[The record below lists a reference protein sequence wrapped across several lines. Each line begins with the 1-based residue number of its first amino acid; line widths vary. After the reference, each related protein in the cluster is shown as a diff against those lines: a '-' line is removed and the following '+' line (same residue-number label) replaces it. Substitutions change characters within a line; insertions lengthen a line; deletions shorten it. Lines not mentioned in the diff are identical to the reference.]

1 MITTKYFEKDK
12 LPIIIFLLLILFI
25 TLFPPFSWGD
35 ERLLT
40 EKERNRYGY
49 GKRAYEIFPIKQY
62 DFIFNNAKKEITSD
76 NAWDWINGKSVSAK
90 FLLSRHL
97 IISELIINYLLA
109 TLVSLI
115 IFFLRNKTHNKHLQH
130 QINGR

>member
-1 MITTKYFEKDK
+1 MINTSIFNKDK
-12 LPIIIFLLLILFI
+12 LPIIIFLGLILII

-35 ERLLT
+35 ERLIT
-40 EKERNRYGY
+40 EKERNKYY
-49 GKRAYEIFPIKQY
+49 YEYDKKAYEIFPIKQY
-62 DFIFNNAKKEITSD
+62 DFIFNNSKNEITSD
-76 NAWDWINGKSVSAK
+76 NVWGWVDYKSVKAK

-115 IFFLRNKTHNKHLQH
+115 IFVFRNKTLNKHPKESD
-130 QINGR
+130 

>member
-1 MITTKYFEKDK
+1 MINTSIFNKDK
-12 LPIIIFLLLILFI
+12 LPIIIFLGLILFI

-35 ERLLT
+35 ERLIT
-40 EKERNRYGY
+40 EKERNKYY
-49 GKRAYEIFPIKQY
+49 YEYDKKAYEIFPIKQY
-62 DFIFNNAKKEITSD
+62 DFIFNNSKNEITSD
-76 NAWDWINGKSVSAK
+76 NVWGWVDYKSVKAK

-115 IFFLRNKTHNKHLQH
+115 FFF
-130 QINGR
+130 

>member
-1 MITTKYFEKDK
+1 MINTKYFEKDK

-40 EKERNRYGY
+40 EEERNRYGY
-49 GKRAYEIFPIKQY
+49 GKMAYEIFPIKQY

-76 NAWDWINGKSVSAK
+76 NAWDWVDGKSVKVK
-90 FLLSRHL
+90 FLLTRHL

-115 IFFLRNKTHNKHLQH
+115 IFIFRNKTFYKHRKESIQ
-130 QINGR
+130 

>member
-1 MITTKYFEKDK
+1 MVNTSVYNKDK
-12 LPIIIFLLLILFI
+12 LPIIIFLVLILFI

-35 ERLLT
+35 ERLIT
-40 EKERNRYGY
+40 EKERNKYYNDYR
-49 GKRAYEIFPIKQY
+49 KQAYEIFPIKQY
-62 DFIFNNAKKEITSD
+62 DFIFSNSKKEITSD
-76 NAWDWINGKSVSAK
+76 NIWGWEDYKSVKAK

-115 IFFLRNKTHNKHLQH
+115 IFVLSNKTFNKHQKES
-130 QINGR
+130 N

>member
-1 MITTKYFEKDK
+1 MINITVFEKDK
-12 LPIIIFLLLILFI
+12 IPIIIFLVLILFI

-35 ERLLT
+35 ERIIT
-40 EKERNRYGY
+40 EKERNKYY
-49 GKRAYEIFPIKQY
+49 YKFDKQAYEIFPIKQY
-62 DFIFNNAKKEITSD
+62 DFIFSNSKKEITSD
-76 NAWDWINGKSVSAK
+76 NVWDWVDSKSVKAI

-115 IFFLRNKTHNKHLQH
+115 IFVFRNKTFNKHPKES
-130 QINGR
+130 N